1 MSNNAPFVS
10 EIERVRAK
18 SDITADFY
26 AQALEASKQF
36 RKEYPER
43 MNVVK
48 AHEMPMERTAS
59 VEDMVGN
66 LWRLGRTPSQAE
78 FEQFFSN
85 IAQVGSQQNLAAQA
99 AAAQAA
105 QAAQPET
112 NGTDATGIPRVASID
127 LLRKMIMQGQQPPV
141 APAMVPNLMNPMAG
155 MGAMQTGLGGAGEH
169 PTATSN
175 PRFPALGVTPVFG

>member
-1 MSNNAPFVS
+1 MLYKKFN
-10 EIERVRAK
+10 
-18 SDITADFY
+18 
-26 AQALEASKQF
+26 
-36 RKEYPER
+36 
-43 MNVVK
+43 
-48 AHEMPMERTAS
+48 MPMERTAS

-127 LLRKMIMQGQQPPV
+127 LLRKMIMQGQQPAV

-169 PTATSN
+169 PAATSN
-175 PRFPALGVTPVFG
+175 PRFPALGVTPALG